1 MKFEDMIKTAKKW
14 VPIIKE
20 KVHPDL
26 LIGLFH
32 SGVDYTYGGENA
44 DTPNNEN
51 ASLLVAEKVPG
62 FDIVFVGHDHHGW
75 NEFVTN
81 PNGKKILLMGGTHAA
96 LVFAVASV
104 TMTYDKTTHNW
115 NKKFQGKLVESKNY
129 KPDSLFMKKF
139 KEGFVEV
146 KKYVSKPI
154 GYFTKTISTRASM
167 FGDSP
172 FIDFI
177 QNIQLKLTGADVSFA
192 SPLSFDAEIKKGE
205 IYVRDMFNLYRFEN
219 FLYTMKL
226 SGKEIKGMLEFSYA
240 KWFNQMKNEND
251 HLLNF
256 VKDENGKI
264 KFTKFGHT
272 PILSGRFYNF
282 MSAAGINYVVDV
294 SKPAGH
300 RVTILSMSNGAPFD
314 STKEYTAAINS
325 YRGNGGGGHLIRG
338 AKIPKSQL
346 ASRVINST
354 VKDLRFYIMKW
365 IEKEGKVT
373 PKAFGN
379 WKVIPSKWAEKGRA
393 KDYKLLYGN
402 KQ

>member
-1 MKFEDMIKTAKKW
+1 
-14 VPIIKE
+14 
-20 KVHPDL
+20 
-26 LIGLFH
+26 
-32 SGVDYTYGGENA
+32 
-44 DTPNNEN
+44 
-51 ASLLVAEKVPG
+51 
-62 FDIVFVGHDHHGW
+62 
-75 NEFVTN
+75 
-81 PNGKKILLMGGTHAA
+81 
-96 LVFAVASV
+96 
-104 TMTYDKTTHNW
+104 
-115 NKKFQGKLVESKNY
+115 
-129 KPDSLFMKKF
+129 
-139 KEGFVEV
+139 
-146 KKYVSKPI
+146 
-154 GYFTKTISTRASM
+154 
-167 FGDSP
+167 
-172 FIDFI
+172 
-177 QNIQLKLTGADVSFA
+177 
-192 SPLSFDAEIKKGE
+192 
-205 IYVRDMFNLYRFEN
+205 
-219 FLYTMKL
+219 
-226 SGKEIKGMLEFSYA
+226 
-240 KWFNQMKNEND
+240 MKNEND

-272 PILSGRFYNF
+272 PILSGRFYDF

-300 RVTILSMSNGAPFD
+300 RVTILSMFNGAPFD
-314 STKEYTAAINS
+314 SAKEYTAAINS

-379 WKVIPSKWAEKGRA
+379 WEVIPSKWAEKGRA